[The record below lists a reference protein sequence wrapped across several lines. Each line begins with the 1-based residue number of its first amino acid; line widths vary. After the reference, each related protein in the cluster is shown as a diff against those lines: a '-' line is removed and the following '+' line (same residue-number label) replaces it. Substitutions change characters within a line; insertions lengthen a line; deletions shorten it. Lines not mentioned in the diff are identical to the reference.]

1 MNAHVRG
8 WWHRN
13 TVFHDENVMDRTTCG
28 GGCVTVWGCFSFN
41 QPFASVII
49 TSGLINHRVNLIN
62 SHIVNELHSNC
73 ISSFL
78 FLIKALLFIID
89 FVNILFS
96 NS

>member
-1 MNAHVRG
+1 
-8 WWHRN
+8 
-13 TVFHDENVMDRTTCG
+13 MDRTTCG